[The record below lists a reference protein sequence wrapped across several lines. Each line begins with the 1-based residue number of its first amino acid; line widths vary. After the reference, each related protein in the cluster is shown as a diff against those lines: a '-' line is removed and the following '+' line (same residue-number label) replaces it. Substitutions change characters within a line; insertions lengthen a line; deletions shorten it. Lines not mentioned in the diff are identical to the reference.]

1 MTYRRGAVI
10 PSAVILFILLSA
22 SYVYAGSS
30 SENLLY
36 IYSGGRKI
44 GYSYDS
50 VKTEGGMTEAVEKAR
65 IKVRLLDNT
74 GDVET
79 EAHYRLS
86 GGKLLSFDFRFESP
100 SGKVTAGGEREGDTM
115 RVKMKTISGD
125 SEFVFDVPPGLIPA
139 SMLPSRLMADSPA
152 AGREY
157 VVPVLDPVTVIA
169 ASSPG
174 GFETRHKIT
183 GREGVEAPSLGV
195 IDAWRVESVL
205 SGARV
210 TSWITDGGEL
220 IKQSIP
226 PGMTALRDESGPL
239 SADGLSALDIE
250 GATSIPSDVAI
261 KDPRGLVYMKA
272 EIEGISPE
280 DGFDLSDAYRQSF
293 DGKYVSI
300 RAGDT
305 SSVKSYKLPN
315 TEPEF
320 VPYLASENLI
330 QSGDEKIVSK
340 SREILGGEE
349 DSLKAVRM
357 LNGWV
362 FTYLRKTGTAGIP
375 NAKDVLKTGSGD
387 CNEHSALFAAL
398 ARAAGIPT
406 KTVSGTI
413 YLDGRFYYHAW
424 NEVYVGEWV
433 AVDPTFG
440 QVPAD
445 ATHLKLVEGD
455 LNKSSVIMNAAGKIN
470 LKILEASS
478 NEIRK

>member
-1 MTYRRGAVI
+1 MTYPRGALI
-10 PSAVILFILLSA
+10 PAAVILFILLSA
-22 SYVYAGSS
+22 SYIYAGSS

-50 VKTEGGMTEAVEKAR
+50 VKTEGGITEALEKAR

-74 GDVET
+74 EDVET
-79 EAHYRLS
+79 EARYRLS

-100 SGKVTAGGEREGDTM
+100 SGKVTAEGVREGDTM
-115 RVKMKTISGD
+115 RVKMKTVSGV
-125 SEFVFDVPPGLIPA
+125 SEIVFDVPPGLIPA
-139 SMLPSRLMADSPA
+139 SMLPSQLMAESPEK
-152 AGREY
+152 GREY

-169 ASSPG
+169 SSSPG
-174 GFETRHKIT
+174 NFETRHKIT
-183 GREGVEAPSLGV
+183 GREGIEAPSLGV
-195 IDAWRVESVL
+195 VDAWRVESVL
-205 SGARV
+205 SGAKV

-220 IKQSIP
+220 IRQSIP
-226 PGMTALRDESGPL
+226 PGMTALRDESGIV
-239 SADGLSALDIE
+239 SEDGISALDVE
-250 GATSIPSDVAI
+250 GATSIQSNVTI
-261 KDPRGLVYMKA
+261 EDPRGLVNMKA
-272 EIEGISPE
+272 EIEGIDPE
-280 DGFDLSDAYRQSF
+280 DGFNLSDSYRQSF

-300 RAGDT
+300 RAGDM
-305 SSVKSYKLPN
+305 SSVKTYKLPN
-315 TEPEF
+315 KDPGF
-320 VPYLASENLI
+320 APYLAPETII
-330 QSGDEKIVSK
+330 QSGDPEIISK
-340 SREILGGEE
+340 SKEILGGEK

-362 FTYLRKTGTAGIP
+362 FAYLRKTGTAGIP
-375 NAKDVLKTGSGD
+375 NAMDVLKTGSGD

-470 LKILEASS
+470 LKILEAS
-478 NEIRK
+478 

>member
-1 MTYRRGAVI
+1 MTYRRGAFI
-10 PSAVILFILLSA
+10 PSAVILLILLSA
-22 SYVYAGSS
+22 PYVYAGSF

-50 VKTEGGMTEAVEKAR
+50 VKTEGGITEAVERAR

-74 GDVET
+74 EDVET
-79 EAHYRLS
+79 EAHYRLG

-100 SGKVTAGGEREGDTM
+100 SGKVTARGAREGDAM
-115 RVKMKTISGD
+115 RVKMNTLSGE
-125 SEFVFDVPPGLIPA
+125 SEIVFDVPPGLIPA
-139 SMLPSRLMADSPA
+139 SMLPSRLMAESPA

-157 VVPVLDPVTVIA
+157 LIPVLDPVTVIA

-174 GFETRHKIT
+174 SFETRHKIT
-183 GREGVEAPSLGV
+183 GRESVEAPSLGV
-195 IDAWRVESVL
+195 VDAWRVESVL

-226 PGMTALRDESGPL
+226 PGMTALRDEGGRVSGE
-239 SADGLSALDIE
+239 GLSALDIE
-250 GATSIPSDVAI
+250 GATSIPSNITI
-261 KDPRGLVYMKA
+261 KDPRGLMYMKA

-280 DGFDLSDAYRQSF
+280 DGFDLSDAYRQSY

-305 SSVKSYKLPN
+305 SSVKTYMLPN
-315 TEPEF
+315 KEPEF
-320 VPYLASENLI
+320 APYLAPETLI
-330 QSGDEKIVSK
+330 QSGDPEIITK

-349 DSLKAVRM
+349 DSLEAARK
-357 LNGWV
+357 LNAWV
-362 FTYLRKTGTAGIP
+362 FNYLRKTGTAGIP
-375 NAKDVLKTGSGD
+375 NARDVLKTGSGD

-470 LKILEASS
+470 LKILEAS
-478 NEIRK
+478 